1 MDESLEKLIAAEK
14 EGNAIIDGAR
24 SQAET
29 IAREAKEAAKRIAGD
44 AQDFIN
50 GLRARE
56 ESGLQEMLTQAQ
68 AASALRIDAACQAI
82 EKKLAEAED
91 RAVDAIRKELTH

>member
-24 SQAET
+24 SQAER
-29 IAREAKEAAKRIAGD
+29 IAREAKAAAKRIAGD
-44 AQDFIN
+44 AQDFID
-50 GLRARE
+50 GLGARE
-56 ESGLQEMLTQAQ
+56 ERGLQEMLTQAR
-68 AASALRIDAACQAI
+68 AASAVRISAACKAI
-82 EKKLAEAED
+82 EEKLAEAED